1 MTEQEATFVERCRE
15 FLQIRW
21 TAVSAS
27 LEAEE
32 FVDPLPPNHTQL
44 QDHIVA
50 CLTSPTKSYHYVL
63 PTQVL
68 AKCVEPSF
76 DCRALQASYDGPGA
90 FDARTIAH
98 QVVVPFDQVNHRV
111 LGGSPEPYVNN
122 PLRCPGV
129 IPRYRD
135 QQKDKADW
143 DKLGVV
149 LNAVEQANSTEFTE
163 LVFDQILAELHR
175 LLRDVQVLYPT
186 PNRVSLGETTRII
199 GEFIATRS
207 GGDRPEAV
215 CTSLFRA
222 IASEFKLFDEV
233 CRQKVNAADIASGM
247 VADIECR
254 LAGEIVLLVEVKD
267 HSLTLTQLDAKLD
280 AARAKKI
287 SELLFLAEQG
297 TLDKEHQEIERRIKS
312 EFASGQNVYISN
324 FMAFSAGILILL
336 GEKGRVRFL
345 SLVGHELDR
354 VGSSITHRRAWAQLL
369 KSL

>member
-32 FVDPLPPNHTQL
+32 FHDPLLPDHAQL
-44 QDHIVA
+44 QECIVT
-50 CLTSPTKSYHYVL
+50 CLKSQTKSYHYVL
-63 PTQVL
+63 PTQIL

-129 IPRYRD
+129 IARYRG
-135 QQKDKADW
+135 QQKNKADW

-149 LNAVEQANSTEFTE
+149 LNAVEQANSTEFAE
-163 LVFDQILAELHR
+163 RVFDQVLTEVYR
-175 LLRDVQVLYPT
+175 LLSGVHVLYPT
-186 PNRVSLGETTRII
+186 PKRVSFAETTRIVS
-199 GEFIATRS
+199 EFIAAKS

-215 CTSLFRA
+215 CTALFRA

-233 CRQKVNAADIASGM
+233 RRQKVNAADITSGM
-247 VADIECR
+247 GADIECR

-267 HSLTLTQLDAKLD
+267 YSLTLTQLDAKLD
-280 AARAKKI
+280 AARIQKI

-297 TLDKEHQEIERRIKS
+297 VVGIERQEVEERIKS
-312 EFASGQNVYISN
+312 EFATGQNVYVSN
-324 FMAFSAGILILL
+324 FIDFSAGILVLL
-336 GEKGRVRFL
+336 GEKGRVCFL
-345 SLVGHELDR
+345 SLVGDELDR